1 MSEALARYRVTGR
14 LATGGNAQ
22 VDVWEPTIEKMRQ
35 DIDSGVYGDG
45 AIRDLAE
52 TACAEGETYLA
63 EGRSLDEGQ
72 ATLKGL
78 LKLVQEFQARRDATH
93 TRFVEAL
100 AQFDAA
106 RQAEELER

>member
-22 VDVWEPTIEKMRQ
+22 VDIWEPRIEKIRQ

-52 TACAEGETYLA
+52 AACAEGETSPA
-63 EGRSLDEGQ
+63 
-72 ATLKGL
+72 
-78 LKLVQEFQARRDATH
+78 
-93 TRFVEAL
+93 
-100 AQFDAA
+100 
-106 RQAEELER
+106 